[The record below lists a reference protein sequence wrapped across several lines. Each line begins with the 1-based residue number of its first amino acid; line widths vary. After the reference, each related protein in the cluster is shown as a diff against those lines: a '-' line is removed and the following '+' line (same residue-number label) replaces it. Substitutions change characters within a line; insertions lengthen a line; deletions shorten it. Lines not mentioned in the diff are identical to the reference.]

1 MGVQIWVGHLIGP
14 HMSRLGG
21 EARIYGRVT
30 HSDLAIFG
38 DKLFYKKLLSS
49 VQRFILW
56 QKLHGGHARRS
67 GGFRKVIAIIGF
79 CGHFE
84 PNVIFGKY
92 LIPKSI
98 RLVNSPSI

>member
-1 MGVQIWVGHLIGP
+1 MAFNHMGVQIWVGHLIGP

-49 VQRFILW
+49 VQSLF
-56 QKLHGGHARRS
+56 S
-67 GGFRKVIAIIGF
+67 GKNFMAATRGALAASG
-79 CGHFE
+79 
-84 PNVIFGKY
+84 
-92 LIPKSI
+92 
-98 RLVNSPSI
+98 RL